1 MTLLEVNTLSN
12 CILLQTPLLKY
23 QYQAVT
29 CDVLLLFNILSFL
42 SLCLTKWLYI
52 SNTAIPSSHVN
63 SQHKK
68 YFF

>member
-1 MTLLEVNTLSN
+1 MNLLEVNTLSN

-42 SLCLTKWLYI
+42 KLPDKVWLYI
-52 SNTAIPSSHVN
+52 SNTAIPSFHVN
-63 SQHKK
+63 SQKI
-68 YFF
+68 FLLS

>member
-1 MTLLEVNTLSN
+1 MSLLEINTLSN

-23 QYQAVT
+23 QYQAVI
-29 CDVLLLFNILSFL
+29 CDVLLLFNKFSFPVPD
-42 SLCLTKWLYI
+42 KVWLYI
-52 SNTAIPSSHVN
+52 SNTAIPSAHVN